1 MARGASRAHV
11 TEKRKKKPQKKERKK
26 NERKK
31 EKPPERERE
40 KEKRNFLQ
48 EMETNRR
55 IVETEQKSDSIG
67 FQLKKKRLEIK
78 MAATPRAGGRKQKK
92 VENKK
97 NQQENKTTA
106 TFPLQRDPSTAAIKK
121 YNKKINYLFTFISRN
136 SKTRY
141 TINNKVE
148 KKSSNV
154 ISLRFSFIER
164 RSKPSIKNDEENSVN
179 SVNARRPWNWVID
192 EKT

>member
-1 MARGASRAHV
+1 
-11 TEKRKKKPQKKERKK
+11 
-26 NERKK
+26 
-31 EKPPERERE
+31 
-40 KEKRNFLQ
+40 
-48 EMETNRR
+48 
-55 IVETEQKSDSIG
+55 
-67 FQLKKKRLEIK
+67 

-164 RSKPSIKNDEENSVN
+164 RSKAPIKDDAEN
-179 SVNARRPWNWVID
+179 SVNARRPWN
-192 EKT
+192 

>member
-1 MARGASRAHV
+1 
-11 TEKRKKKPQKKERKK
+11 
-26 NERKK
+26 
-31 EKPPERERE
+31 
-40 KEKRNFLQ
+40 
-48 EMETNRR
+48 
-55 IVETEQKSDSIG
+55 
-67 FQLKKKRLEIK
+67 

-164 RSKPSIKNDEENSVN
+164 RSKAPIKDDAENSVN
-179 SVNARRPWNWVID
+179 SVNARRPWN
-192 EKT
+192 